1 MSHLPTHYVIHAS
14 STGVLLQVFA
24 TIGHWASS
32 VYLIL
37 ALHAV
42 PVWVF
47 SSAIRL
53 QHRGAPPPHLAW
65 LVSCPPALMLLTS
78 IGILIPSLGIFVEV
92 RLSDSIFASEL
103 CNECPTN

>member
-1 MSHLPTHYVIHAS
+1 MDLRFKLKLLHV
-14 STGVLLQVFA
+14 VLQVFA

-53 QHRGAPPPHLAW
+53 QQRGAPPPHLAW
-65 LVSCPPALMLLTS
+65 LVSCPPALMLLAS

-92 RLSDSIFASEL
+92 RLSDSIFAFAFEL
-103 CNECPTN
+103 CNECPTIN